1 MAIFFYT
8 TQKNY
13 FDLQTRQV
21 LIIVGNALKKYP
33 SRVGVKK
40 PPFYNPL
47 SFFRIV
53 RIAGVVQYSQNEK
66 QSVTKSQPIRSC
78 LVIDCLLRG
87 RTEEE
92 DKKLCLE

>member
-1 MAIFFYT
+1 M
-8 TQKNY
+8 
-13 FDLQTRQV
+13 
-21 LIIVGNALKKYP
+21 LIVVWNALEKY
-33 SRVGVKK
+33 SSCVGVKK

-53 RIAGVVQYSQNEK
+53 RIAGVVQYSQNEE
-66 QSVTKSQPIRSC
+66 QSVTKFQPIRSC

-87 RTEEE
+87 RRTEEE